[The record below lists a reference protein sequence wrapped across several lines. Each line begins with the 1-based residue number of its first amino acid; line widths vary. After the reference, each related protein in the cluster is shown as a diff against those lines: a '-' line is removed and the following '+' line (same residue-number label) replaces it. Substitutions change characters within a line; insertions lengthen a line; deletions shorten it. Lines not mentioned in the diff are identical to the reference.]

1 MRDAVLTRRA
11 LIAALLMAAAAGA
24 GQAMVPT
31 RRMALLRGP
40 FKLEDIVPSA
50 FAGWQVD
57 NRTASGIVNPQTE
70 ELLNK
75 LYSQILNRVYVDGD
89 GHRIML
95 SVAYGADQAD
105 DDVQLHYPEVCYP
118 AQGYRVNSNR
128 VAEVPTAQGPI
139 HVRRLET
146 QHADTYFE
154 PVTYWT
160 VVGDQQS
167 LGGWDRKL
175 SEIRHGLKGEI
186 VDGLLFRVSSSDR
199 DSGQAFALQAG
210 FIRDIVAAMTPQ
222 ARRQL
227 AGLGQAAG

>member
-1 MRDAVLTRRA
+1 MAV
-11 LIAALLMAAAAGA
+11 AAGT

-31 RRMALLRGP
+31 KRMALLRGP
-40 FKLEDIVPSA
+40 FKLDDIVPST
-50 FAGWQVD
+50 FAGWQID
-57 NRTASGIVNPQTE
+57 NRAVGGIVNPQTE

-75 LYSQILNRVYVDGD
+75 LYSQILNRVYVDAS
-89 GHRIML
+89 GHSIML

-118 AQGYRVNSNR
+118 AQGYRVNSSKL
-128 VAEVPTAQGPI
+128 AEVPTTHGPI

-146 QHADTYFE
+146 QHLDQFFE

-160 VVGDQQS
+160 VVGDEQS
-167 LGGWDRKL
+167 LSGWDRKV

-186 VDGLLFRVSSSDR
+186 VDGLLFRVSSRDR
-199 DSGQAFALQAG
+199 NSPQAFALQAG
-210 FIRDIVAAMTPQ
+210 FIRDIVQAMTPQ

-227 AGLGQAAG
+227 AGLA